1 MSTKP
6 MFNGLTGFLIGGLAG
21 ALIALYNAPRSG
33 EETRAKLRD
42 KSIELKDKAVDRL
55 QDTRAQATQLVD
67 NVKEDLQ
74 MRADK
79 LKRVGHDV
87 MEEEKR
93 ILQENAPKAKSA
105 LQTPSQTQP

>member
-1 MSTKP
+1 

-21 ALIALYNAPRSG
+21 ALIALFNAPRSG

-42 KSIELKDKAVDRL
+42 KSIELKDKAVDRI

-67 NVKEDLQ
+67 NVKDDLQ

-79 LKRVGHDV
+79 LKHIGREV

-93 ILQENAPKAKSA
+93 ILEENAPKAKNVVNTPI
-105 LQTPSQTQP
+105 QT